1 MMTLSVTL
9 VTEREHIVRQW
20 QQALTKHDI
29 ESKVVPLGDLANAV
43 GDQVAV
49 VVDVDG
55 AQLDAD
61 ELLST
66 IGFVR
71 ASGALPIAHVDRDR
85 EALEDIITELCHGLI
100 TSSDG
105 DVARVAAAVM
115 RRADQRRHL
124 RFEFVTV
131 SPCSDDVLVVL
142 GNGDASMHRRPID
155 ASDDGSEIASI
166 TIDPS
171 ATKASLLLKSGAV
184 CQLTVASMASDMANG
199 QDDIAIDGEKLGAR
213 LRELRLAAGL
223 TQAELARRTGIHRPN
238 IARVEA
244 GRHTPSLETLARIAN
259 AIGVSTTY
267 VLVSR
272 ASRES

>member
-1 MMTLSVTL
+1 MMTPSVTL
-9 VTEREHIVRQW
+9 LTEREHVVRQW
-20 QQALTKHDI
+20 QEALTKHDI
-29 ESKVVPLGDLANAV
+29 ESKVVALSDLADAV
-43 GDQVAV
+43 VGQLAV

-71 ASGALPIAHVDRDR
+71 ASGALPVAHVDRDR
-85 EALEDIITELCHGLI
+85 DALEDIITELCYGLV
-100 TSSDG
+100 TSGDR
-105 DVARVAAAVM
+105 DVAQVAAAIT
-115 RRADQRRHL
+115 RRADQKRHL
-124 RFEFVTV
+124 RFEFVSV
-131 SPCSDDVLVVL
+131 SPCSDDVLAIL
-142 GNGDASMHRRPID
+142 GNGEASLHRRPID
-155 ASDDGSEIASI
+155 ASDDGSEISSI

-171 ATKASLLLKSGAV
+171 ATKATLRLQSGAV
-184 CQLTVASMASDMANG
+184 CQLVATLVYGTPGMTNG

-259 AIGVSTTY
+259 AIGVSTTQ

-272 ASRES
+272 ES

>member
-1 MMTLSVTL
+1 MTLSVTL
-9 VTEREHIVRQW
+9 LTEREHFVRQW
-20 QQALTKHDI
+20 RQALTKHDI
-29 ESKVVPLGDLANAV
+29 ESKVVAPSDLADAV
-43 GDQVAV
+43 DGQVAV

-61 ELLST
+61 DLLST

-71 ASGALPIAHVDRDR
+71 ASGALPIAHVETDRD
-85 EALEDIITELCHGLI
+85 ALEDIITELCYGLV
-100 TSSDG
+100 TTGDR
-105 DVARVAAAVM
+105 DVAQVAAAIP
-115 RRADQRRHL
+115 RRADQQRHL

-131 SPCSDDVLVVL
+131 SPCGDEVLAML
-142 GNGDASMHRRPID
+142 GNGDCSLHRRPLD
-155 ASDDGSEIASI
+155 ASDDGSDIASI

-171 ATKASLLLKSGAV
+171 AIKATLLLESGAV
-184 CQLTVASMASDMANG
+184 CQLTVASMHAAAELTNG
-199 QDDIAIDGEKLGAR
+199 QEDIAIDGEKLGAR

-259 AIGVSTTY
+259 AIGVSTTH

-272 ASRES
+272 SS

>member
-1 MMTLSVTL
+1 MTLSVTL
-9 VTEREHIVRQW
+9 VTEREHIVQQW
-20 QQALTKHDI
+20 QEALTKHGI
-29 ESKVVPLGDLANAV
+29 ESKVVAPSELPNAIE
-43 GDQVAV
+43 GQVAV

-55 AQLDAD
+55 AELDAD

-85 EALEDIITELCHGLI
+85 DALEDIITELCHGLVTNGGQDI
-100 TSSDG
+100 
-105 DVARVAAAVM
+105 ARVAAAVT
-115 RRADQRRHL
+115 RRADRQRHR

-131 SPCSDDVLVVL
+131 SPSSDDVLAIL
-142 GNGDASMHRRPID
+142 GNGDASLHRRPID
-155 ASDDGSEIASI
+155 ASDDGSDIASI

-171 ATKASLLLKSGAV
+171 ATKATLLLKSGAV
-184 CQLTVASMASDMANG
+184 CQLTVAAAQAGTYVANG
-199 QDDIAIDGEKLGAR
+199 QGDIAIDGEKLGAR

-259 AIGVSTTY
+259 AIGVSTTQ

-272 ASRES
+272 ES

>member
-1 MMTLSVTL
+1 MTLSVTL

-43 GDQVAV
+43 DDQVAV

-85 EALEDIITELCHGLI
+85 EALEDIITELCHGLV

-171 ATKASLLLKSGAV
+171 ATKATLLLKSGAV
-184 CQLTVASMASDMANG
+184 CQLTVASMASDMTNG

>member
-1 MMTLSVTL
+1 MMTPSVTL
-9 VTEREHIVRQW
+9 LTEREPVVRQW
-20 QQALTKHDI
+20 RQALTKHDI
-29 ESKVVPLGDLANAV
+29 ESKVVAPSDLANAV
-43 GDQVAV
+43 DGQVAV
-49 VVDVDG
+49 IVDVDD
-55 AQLDAD
+55 ARLDAD
-61 ELLST
+61 DLLAT

-85 EALEDIITELCHGLI
+85 DALEDIITELCHGLV
-100 TSSDG
+100 TSGDQ
-105 DVARVAAAVM
+105 DVAQVAAAIT
-115 RRADQRRHL
+115 RRVDRQRHL

-131 SPCSDDVLVVL
+131 SPCSDDVLAVL
-142 GNGDASMHRRPID
+142 GNGEATLHPRPLD
-155 ASDDGSEIASI
+155 ASDDGSDIASI

-171 ATKASLLLKSGAV
+171 ASKATLLLESGAV
-184 CQLTVASMASDMANG
+184 CQLTVASLHATADMTAG
-199 QDDIAIDGEKLGAR
+199 QDDIAIDGERLGAR

-259 AIGVSTTY
+259 AIGVSTTR

-272 ASRES
+272 NS

>member
-1 MMTLSVTL
+1 MTLSVTL
-9 VTEREHIVRQW
+9 LTEREQIVDPWKR
-20 QQALTKHDI
+20 ALERHGI
-29 ESKVVPLGDLANAV
+29 ESRVVAPGNLADAV
-43 GDQVAV
+43 KGQQLAV

-55 AQLDAD
+55 ASLDAD

-85 EALEDIITELCHGLI
+85 DTLEDIITELCHGLVTSGDRDI
-100 TSSDG
+100 TQ
-105 DVARVAAAVM
+105 VATAIV
-115 RRADQRRHL
+115 RRADRNRRH

-131 SPCSDDVLVVL
+131 SPCGDDVLAVL
-142 GNGDASMHRRPID
+142 GDGEASLHSRPID
-155 ASDDGSEIASI
+155 ASDDGSEITSI
-166 TIDPS
+166 TIDQS
-171 ATKASLLLKSGAV
+171 ATRATLQLQSGAV
-184 CQLTVASMASDMANG
+184 CQLSVASAETASAMNRG
-199 QDDIAIDGEKLGAR
+199 QNEIAIDSEKLGAR

-244 GRHTPSLETLARIAN
+244 GRHTPSLETLTRIAN
-259 AIGVSTTY
+259 AIGVSTTH

-272 ASRES
+272 ES